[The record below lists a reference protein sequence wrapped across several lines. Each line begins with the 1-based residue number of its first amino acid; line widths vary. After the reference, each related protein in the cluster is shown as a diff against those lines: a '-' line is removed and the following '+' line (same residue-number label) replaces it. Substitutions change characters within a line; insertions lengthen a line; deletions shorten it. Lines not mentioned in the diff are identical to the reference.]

1 MMTRNISVVAILALF
16 VLGVAFLPFEV
27 SFDFTVDGRVIPARE
42 WALYRSR
49 NDGIETA
56 LRDNLRGGVTQ
67 YTVNRFVGG
76 DAARLTLEPDL
87 QAASKVVRGDTVA
100 AIYSSELARE
110 YAALGGQ
117 LAVALASLDLYSTG
131 DKQPVVEEE
140 RLKIAQAEEVAG
152 QHRLELDRLRQ
163 LRSENLISEQ
173 ELEFAESE
181 QRVLDAGVEVARA
194 RFETV
199 RSGAKPEQIEFTRA
213 QVRSLRQEI
222 GTIADKRRLST
233 ITSPISGRIARSFGS
248 DTLLAAYDTTTFV
261 VVMAVPIERM
271 QMVSSGDT
279 VTIRTRTTG
288 RPQPAVVYQADDEVH
303 VMAGREMVLVHA
315 VIRTPSPQLVP
326 GSQAVCTIRVGKV
339 PLTTYLKELLSSSA

>member
-1 MMTRNISVVAILALF
+1 MTRNISVIAVLALF
-16 VLGVAFLPFEV
+16 VLGVVFIPVEV

-67 YTVNRFVGG
+67 YTVNRFAGG
-76 DAARLTLEPDL
+76 DAARLTLEPGL
-87 QAASKVVRGDTVA
+87 QVASAVQHGDTVA
-100 AIYSSELARE
+100 SIYSSELARE

-117 LAVALASLDLYSTG
+117 LAVALASLDLYTTG
-131 DKQPVVEEE
+131 DKEPVIEEE
-140 RLKIAQAEEVAG
+140 RLKLAQAEEVAR
-152 QHRLELDRLRQ
+152 QHRLELQRLRQ

-173 ELEFAESE
+173 ELEFSESE
-181 QRVLDAGVEVARA
+181 QRVLDAGVEVAQA

-222 GTIADKRRLST
+222 GTIADKLRLST

-248 DTLLAAYDTTTFV
+248 DTLLAAYDTTSFV
-261 VVMAVPIERM
+261 AVMAVPVERM
-271 QMVSSGDT
+271 LMVSAGDT
-279 VTIRTRTTG
+279 VMIRTRTTD
-288 RPQPAVVYQADDEVH
+288 RPQPAVVYQADDAVH
-303 VMAGREMVLVHA
+303 VMGGREMVLINA
-315 VIRTPSPQLVP
+315 VLRSPSRGLVP
-326 GSQAVCTIRVGKV
+326 GSQAACTISAGKV
-339 PLTTYLKELLSSSA
+339 PLKTYLKELLASSA

>member
-1 MMTRNISVVAILALF
+1 MTRNISVIAVLALF
-16 VLGVAFLPFEV
+16 VLGVVFFPLEV
-27 SFDFTVDGRVIPARE
+27 SFDFTVDGRVIPSRE

-67 YTVNRFVGG
+67 YTVNRFAGG
-76 DAARLTLEPDL
+76 DAARLTLEPGLRVSSTVL
-87 QAASKVVRGDTVA
+87 QGDTVA

-117 LAVALASLDLYSTG
+117 LAVALASLDLHSTG
-131 DKQPVVEEE
+131 DKEPVVEEE
-140 RLKIAQAEEVAG
+140 RVRLAQAEEVSR
-152 QHRLELDRLRQ
+152 QHRLELERLRQ

-181 QRVLDAGVEVARA
+181 QRVLDAGVEVAQA

-222 GTIADKRRLST
+222 GTITDKLRLST
-233 ITSPISGRIARSFGS
+233 ITSPISGRVARSFGS
-248 DTLLAAYDTTTFV
+248 DTLLAAYDTTSFV
-261 VVMAVPIERM
+261 AVMAVPVERM

-279 VTIRTRTTG
+279 VMVRTRTTD
-288 RPQPAVVYQADDEVH
+288 RPQPAVVYQADDAVH
-303 VMAGREMVLVHA
+303 VMAGREMILVNA
-315 VIRTPSPQLVP
+315 VIQAPSRGLVP
-326 GSQAVCTIRVGKV
+326 GSQAACTINAGKV
-339 PLTTYLKELLSSSA
+339 PLKRYLKELLSSSA